1 MDLSVHFLKYV
12 IVVSGFDVKINLP
25 VVYGTSIYNDSGFY
39 SYNDLDS
46 YFIFS
51 DHVELF
57 LILEKGVLAF
67 DTNNEL
73 NRKILG
79 LLQQNKIKL
88 RKNL

>member
-1 MDLSVHFLKYV
+1 MIIRRSNKSNYHFLKDG
-12 IVVSGFDVKINLP
+12 IVVSGFDIRINLP
-25 VVYGTSIYNDSGFY
+25 VVYGTSIYND
-39 SYNDLDS
+39 LDS
-46 YFIFS
+46 YFMFS

-57 LILEKGVLAF
+57 LILEKGVLSFA
-67 DTNNEL
+67 TNNEL